1 MQATAA
7 GNLAAGGSQAI
18 QNAGAGAS
26 AAYGNYGSAVGDI
39 AARTGAG
46 QSAAYGNYGAGLSNI
61 YGSSNAARQSAYAA
75 NTANQIGAITG
86 AGNAMAAGQIGSAN
100 AFSNAIGQATSLY
113 GMYNQNQL
121 LSRYLNP
128 TGSDIA
134 IKENI
139 RQVGVL
145 SNGLG
150 VYEYEYKP
158 AYKNTWGHGQ
168 QIGVMAQEVE
178 QIIPEAVS
186 VHPDGYKMVDYSK
199 IH

>member
-1 MQATAA
+1 
-7 GNLAAGGSQAI
+7 
-18 QNAGAGAS
+18 
-26 AAYGNYGSAVGDI
+26 
-39 AARTGAG
+39 
-46 QSAAYGNYGAGLSNI
+46 
-61 YGSSNAARQSAYAA
+61 
-75 NTANQIGAITG
+75 
-86 AGNAMAAGQIGSAN
+86 
-100 AFSNAIGQATSLY
+100 
-113 GMYNQNQL
+113 MYNQNQL
-121 LSRYLNP
+121 LNRYLNP
-128 TGSDIA
+128 TGSDIS

-139 RQVGVL
+139 RQIGVL

-158 AYKNTWGHGQ
+158 AYKNTWGYGQ